1 MTYRPG
7 GFPVHFVIGYNTTAE
22 TENFTLNLVTI
33 KVEQRKHIY
42 IHMQQIYAKKGL
54 YATMILIWTRITSH
68 RDRQIAPKIGADR
81 RNCLP
86 LCTPLLGRKQNN
98 LKKRI
103 VYIIVSKD
111 N

>member
-1 MTYRPG
+1 
-7 GFPVHFVIGYNTTAE
+7 
-22 TENFTLNLVTI
+22 
-33 KVEQRKHIY
+33 
-42 IHMQQIYAKKGL
+42 MQQIYAKKVL
-54 YATMILIWTRITSH
+54 YATMVLIWTRMTLH
-68 RDRQIAPKIGADR
+68 RNQQIAPKIGADR

>member
-42 IHMQQIYAKKGL
+42 IHMQQIYAKK
-54 YATMILIWTRITSH
+54 
-68 RDRQIAPKIGADR
+68 
-81 RNCLP
+81 
-86 LCTPLLGRKQNN
+86 
-98 LKKRI
+98 
-103 VYIIVSKD
+103 VYMQR
-111 N
+111 